1 MSDNE
6 LSLEKILA
14 GSAEQD
20 AEAVTDYQAGFAA
33 VIGRPNVGKST
44 IMNEMLGQKLS
55 ITSHKPQTT
64 RHRIHGI
71 YTTPEHQIIYVDTP
85 GMHLGGEKSINE
97 YMNRT
102 ANSAFADVDVIL
114 FVVEAGRW
122 TKEDAAVAKKLEGI
136 DTPVVVLMN
145 KIDNYKNKEDL
156 FPFMQ
161 KVGENVK
168 MDTLIPISAYKK
180 NGLDLIK
187 KEVLKYLPHQEKIFP
202 EEYVTDRSQRFLAAE
217 IIREKLMR
225 TLGEEVPYGST
236 VEIEQFKYDKEE
248 DRWFINA
255 LILVERK
262 GQKQIVIGKK
272 GALIK
277 EMGIQARKDLIALLD
292 GRVHLELW
300 VKVKENW
307 SDDARA
313 LASLGYDDNYSS

>member
-1 MSDNE
+1 
-6 LSLEKILA
+6 L
-14 GSAEQD
+14 
-20 AEAVTDYQAGFAA
+20 
-33 VIGRPNVGKST
+33 
-44 IMNEMLGQKLS
+44 
-55 ITSHKPQTT
+55 
-64 RHRIHGI
+64 
-71 YTTPEHQIIYVDTP
+71 
-85 GMHLGGEKSINE
+85 
-97 YMNRT
+97 
-102 ANSAFADVDVIL
+102 
-114 FVVEAGRW
+114 
-122 TKEDAAVAKKLEGI
+122 TKEDDAVAKKLEGI
-136 DTPVVVLMN
+136 ETPVVVLMN

-156 FPFMQ
+156 FPFLQ
-161 KVGENVK
+161 KVGENVS

-180 NGLDLIK
+180 SGLDLIK

-236 VEIEQFKYDKEE
+236 VEIEQFKYDEE
-248 DRWFINA
+248 ADRWFINA

-272 GALIK
+272 GDLIK
-277 EMGIQARKDLIALLD
+277 QIGIQARKDLIALLD